1 MTHSGKV
8 STVVVFGIP
17 AMVVCGG
24 MLYVRQYPETPV
36 AIKLVELK
44 DRGVELLDMAK
55 QHLPGYHAQK
65 PAAKHARSSTHP
77 ANGPVT
83 FESVSKTPA
92 TSTPAKPA
100 TPMPRATTLYL
111 KNGGAVTGEL
121 VSETSQEV
129 TLHFEYGDVGFQRA
143 EIARIVKGQQGTG
156 EDGMVMPWEGAHKK
170 LDWPYQHDVV
180 VRLLKGTVVDGD
192 IRSVTPKDVVVTQA
206 VPGGGEIEHT
216 IHRADIDQL
225 MFKPVKTKD
234 TEAIEEKLR
243 TLFPKMSWNEE
254 GLFTIVSD
262 SIPPTIKEYRKTIR
276 ELATDWYLTFL
287 PLVKHRKPIGQRYIV
302 VFDDWQAYIDYAATD
317 GVPGW
322 MAVGYYDPEQDV
334 LYCFNMLGDRFSQL
348 LYDAYLGQFNKA
360 RKDVSQEVQGS
371 RYEVFV
377 EGAISEFYQKLE
389 QAHSSV
395 RQIFAQFSTD
405 VLRHELTHSMFANW
419 KLQGVIL
426 SKLPSADKDK
436 DVVEK
441 KQRYLQATN
450 ATTKRQMLDDLL
462 SSQKQH
468 PLPEM
473 QASNSW
479 FVEGLAGYMEPSPV
493 GGINSE
499 RLAEVQEAKR
509 TTQLLP
515 FAYLNTFRVG
525 SFPGLSSKSM
535 LYAYA
540 QSWAFCHFLMAKYPE
555 GFMTFQDRM
564 IRETPGDQGIELTWF
579 TEAIGKDQHTLDEEF
594 AAYLEQ
600 FPPEDSLPVKQMKA
614 FLDLRDEL
622 TTLARRY
629 GG

>member
-1 MTHSGKV
+1 MRHQQGKI
-8 STVVVFGIP
+8 SFVVLIGIP
-17 AMVVCGG
+17 AMTVCAGA
-24 MLYVRQYPETPV
+24 LYARQYPEAPV
-36 AIKLVELK
+36 AIKLVEWK
-44 DRGVELLDMAK
+44 DRGVELIEMAK
-55 QHLPGYHAQK
+55 QHLPGQPIPGA
-65 PAAKHARSSTHP
+65 THT
-77 ANGPVT
+77 ANGT
-83 FESVSKTPA
+83 SAPA
-92 TSTPAKPA
+92 SSHRKAAATPAKPTIPRA
-100 TPMPRATTLYL
+100 RATTVYL

-121 VSETSQEV
+121 VSETPQEV
-129 TLHFEYGDVGFQRA
+129 TLHFDYGDVGFQRA
-143 EIARIVKGQQGTG
+143 EIARVVKGQQETG
-156 EDGMVMPWEGAHKK
+156 EDGLVMPWEGAHKK
-170 LDWPYQHDVV
+170 IDWPYQHDVV
-180 VRLLKGTVVDGD
+180 VRLLKGTVVDGE
-192 IRSVTPKDVVVTQA
+192 IRSVTPQDVVVIQT

-216 IHRADIDQL
+216 VHRADIDQL
-225 MFKPVKTKD
+225 MFKPVKTKE

-243 TLFPKMSWNEE
+243 KLFPAMSWNEE

-287 PLVKHRKPIGQRYIV
+287 PLVKNRTPVGQRYLV

-317 GVPGW
+317 GIPGQL
-322 MAVGYYDPEQDV
+322 AVGYYDPEQDV
-334 LYCFNMLGDRFSQL
+334 LYCFNMLGDRFSEL
-348 LYDAYLGQFNKA
+348 LYEAYLGQFRRA
-360 RKDVSQEVQGS
+360 RSEVSQDVKGS
-371 RYEVFV
+371 RYEIFI
-377 EGAISEFYQKLE
+377 EGAMSEFLQKLE

-395 RQIFAQFSTD
+395 RQIFAQLSTD

-426 SKLPSADKDK
+426 SKLPGADTEDKDK

-441 KQRYLQATN
+441 KQQYLQSTDATK
-450 ATTKRQMLDDLL
+450 KRQMLDDLL
-462 SSQKQH
+462 NSQKQH
-468 PLPEM
+468 ALPEM

-499 RLAEVQEAKR
+499 RLAEAQEAQR
-509 TTQLLP
+509 TKQLLP

-555 GFMTFQDRM
+555 GFMAFQDRM
-564 IRETPGDQGIELTWF
+564 IRETPGDQGIELAWF
-579 TEAIGKDQHTLDEEF
+579 TEAIGKDQQALDDEF
-594 AAYLEQ
+594 AAYLGQ
-600 FPPEDSLPVKQMKA
+600 FPPEDSLLVKQMKT

-622 TTLARRY
+622 TTLYHRY